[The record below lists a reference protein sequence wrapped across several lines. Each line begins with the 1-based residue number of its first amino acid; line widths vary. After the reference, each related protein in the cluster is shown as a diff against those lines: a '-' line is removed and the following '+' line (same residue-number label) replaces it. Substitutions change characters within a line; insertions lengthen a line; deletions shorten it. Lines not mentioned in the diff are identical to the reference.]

1 MQGCRATVCIEQVK
15 RAAGAGVGVEVCV
28 VVVRLG
34 FEGRCTFA
42 STLNL
47 TAAKQGV
54 IEEIR

>member
-15 RAAGAGVGVEVCV
+15 RAAGVGVEVCV

-47 TAAKQGV
+47 PAAKQGV
-54 IEEIR
+54 IEEIW